1 MGIESCN
8 VRDGALSGFCSHGS
22 ANRFRGSRES
32 DLAALGSGWEERLF
46 HLSFP
51 RSGSR
56 IFSYFLFL

>member
-1 MGIESCN
+1 MGIESDN

-22 ANRFRGSRES
+22 GNRFRGSREC
-32 DLAALGSGWEERLF
+32 DLVAIGAFWEERLF